1 MYSVDGRPYWRPDQT
16 TVGKFEL
23 DPRQT
28 PMENLFR
35 LCRVQAIIWLAK
47 YVVYS
52 YDGPEVVDDLLSSLM
67 LSIFLDVRRKVWD
80 GTYNRRYSLYHNVR
94 SSAWGLTSNLLK
106 QWVREQEQIHSLLDV
121 DQYLGDTDVS
131 LGDLLTYEHNKL
143 NYKRKSETQSM
154 RREKQRANST
164 LTPTPHQRAMR
175 QYWAKIHGVQAHEDA
190 YLHYLEDCEEF
201 GVDPMSREDFLQ
213 ANFPD
218 VY

>member
-1 MYSVDGRPYWRPDQT
+1 M
-16 TVGKFEL
+16 
-23 DPRQT
+23 
-28 PMENLFR
+28 
-35 LCRVQAIIWLAK
+35 AK
-47 YVVYS
+47 YGVYS